1 MQLNYRK
8 EGDGPVIVIIHGLYG
23 SSDNWMS
30 IGKKLSENHA
40 VYIPDMRNHG
50 RSPFAEENSYNDMR
64 SDLAE
69 FFETH
74 KIERATLL
82 GHSMGGK
89 AAMWF
94 AADYPEK
101 IQKLVIADIAPKD
114 YTKMK
119 ERSQYNM
126 HRSFLTAM
134 QKVDF
139 DKVRSRDDANE
150 MLKGTIPDTRIRRFL
165 LKNLT
170 KDKIEKKY
178 RWRINVDILFKYL
191 EEIVGGVNT
200 DWFDDRLPITEYPVI
215 FIRGMN
221 SNYIMQ
227 EDIEL
232 IKNIYPEA
240 GITEISDTGHW
251 LHAENP
257 KKFMEAVL
265 RCC

>member
-1 MQLNYRK
+1 
-8 EGDGPVIVIIHGLYG
+8 
-23 SSDNWMS
+23 
-30 IGKKLSENHA
+30 
-40 VYIPDMRNHG
+40 
-50 RSPFAEENSYNDMR
+50 
-64 SDLAE
+64 
-69 FFETH
+69 
-74 KIERATLL
+74 
-82 GHSMGGK
+82 
-89 AAMWF
+89 
-94 AADYPEK
+94 
-101 IQKLVIADIAPKD
+101 
-114 YTKMK
+114 
-119 ERSQYNM
+119 M

-200 DWFDDRLPITEYPVI
+200 DWFDDRLPITGYPVI